1 MVQKKKWKISGHSS
15 VTGIFTMVTSPKMA
29 RHEEWDDISWQI
41 LNWLVVWN
49 MIFFMTFHILGRISE
64 N

>member
-1 MVQKKKWKISGHSS
+1 
-15 VTGIFTMVTSPKMA
+15 MVTSPKMA

-49 MIFFMTFHILGRISE
+49 MNLMTFHLLGRISE